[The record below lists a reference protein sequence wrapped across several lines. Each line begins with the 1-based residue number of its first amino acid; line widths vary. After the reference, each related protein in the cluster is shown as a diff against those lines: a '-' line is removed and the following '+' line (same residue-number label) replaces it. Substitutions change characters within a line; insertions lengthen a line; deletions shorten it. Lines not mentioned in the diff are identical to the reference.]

1 MQLLNKLHWLLFS
14 LVFIFGASQI
24 TAAKFYKWTDKD
36 GNIHY
41 ADKEPLGVESAEA
54 VNISTP
60 KTSESAHSIP
70 AFKVEEKAALSPE
83 EQKQKEEDATK
94 LKTYCDSLTTNIKTL
109 EIGGRIKTVDADGNQ
124 KFLSDEEM
132 QEKTKTYQGQ
142 YKEKCS
148 S

>member
-1 MQLLNKLHWLLFS
+1 MQNINKLHGLLFS
-14 LVFIFGASQI
+14 LVFIIGSSQI
-24 TAAKFYKWTDKD
+24 AAAKFYKWTDKD

-60 KTSESAHSIP
+60 KTSESVNTIP
-70 AFKVEEKAALSPE
+70 AFKLEDKTALSAE
-83 EQKQKEEDATK
+83 EQNQKEEDTAQ
-94 LKTYCDSLTTNIKTL
+94 LKAYCDSLTTNIKTL

-148 S
+148 P